1 MIFSTFNQLNCFLLF
16 LYFGIILG
24 LISKIF
30 FILFLNK
37 FQKIIIKNIIFAIF
51 YTFFSIFFV
60 FLINFY
66 NLGQFS
72 YALILAYILGFL
84 WFNFLSKNL
93 VVFLENKW
101 YTIIRKLKQ
110 RVFKRKLNDTSK
122 EN

>member
-51 YTFFSIFFV
+51 FTFFSIFFV
-60 FLINFY
+60 FLINYFNFGQY
-66 NLGQFS
+66 N
-72 YALILAYILGFL
+72 YALIFSYLLGYFYFLYI
-84 WFNFLSKNL
+84 SKNL
-93 VVFLENKW
+93 FAFLENKW
-101 YTIIRKLKQ
+101 YNTITKLKL
-110 RVFKRKLNDTSK
+110 FRKKKNESNK